1 MLHGYRYQK
10 SRSDRSDDVSAGL
23 PAQLISMTSATLLL
37 ALLAGCTL
45 SAPAYQSSA
54 SPVAEVYTEAPAHD
68 AGIPATQISW
78 QTYFTDPA
86 LRHLIE
92 LAIANNRD
100 VRSALLRVQEMRAA
114 YGIQRADR
122 LPTIAGSLDAT
133 RTAVPGDLNVSGR
146 PVVGNQFQLGVGFSS
161 WEIDFWGRV
170 SSLNAAALETYL
182 ASDAT
187 RRATALSLITQVAN
201 NYLALR
207 ETDERLMLAQRT
219 VASRAESLRIFRRR
233 VDLGATSRLELTQVE
248 LLSQQAMALQAQL
261 EHTRATQINAL
272 TLLVGLPLQLPPA
285 SGQFNALPPLPEL
298 KAGLPSDLLL
308 QRPDILAT
316 EHALRAA
323 QANMA
328 VARAAFFPRIALTA
342 FAGTASA
349 ELNGLFSSG
358 SQAWTFSPS
367 ITLPIF
373 DSGRREAVNEVAR
386 LRREQAIAH
395 YEQTVQAA
403 FRDVADALAARHW
416 LAAQEGIAR
425 ETLKVQ
431 AERARLAKLRYDH
444 GSARYL
450 EVLDAERDL
459 LSSEQQLVQIHRASL
474 SAQVALFA
482 ALGGGSQFADELSV
496 STVDPVSVP
505 KNNQE

>member
-1 MLHGYRYQK
+1 MLYGYLCKK
-10 SRSDRSDDVSAGL
+10 SQSYRSHEVSAGI
-23 PAQLISMTSATLLL
+23 PAYLTSLTSVMSLV
-37 ALLAGCTL
+37 ALMSGCTL
-45 SAPAYQSSA
+45 STPTYQSPA
-54 SPVAEVYTEAPAHD
+54 LPVADVYTGVAAHD
-68 AGIPATQISW
+68 TGIPAAQISW
-78 QTYFTDPA
+78 KTYFTDPA

-92 LAIANNRD
+92 QALANNRD

-161 WEIDFWGRV
+161 WEIDLWGRV

-182 ASDAT
+182 ASNAT
-187 RRATALSLITQVAN
+187 RRATVLSLITQVAN
-201 NYLALR
+201 SYLALC

-248 LLSQQAMALQAQL
+248 LLWQQAMALQVQL
-261 EHTRATQINAL
+261 EQTRATQINAL
-272 TLLVGLPLQLPPA
+272 TLLVGSTLQLPP
-285 SGQFNALPPLPEL
+285 SPDRFNDLPRLPEL

-308 QRPDILAT
+308 YRPDILAT
-316 EHALRAA
+316 EHAMQAA
-323 QANMA
+323 QANIA
-328 VARAAFFPRIALTA
+328 AARAAFFPRIALTA

-349 ELNGLFSSG
+349 ELNGLFRSG
-358 SQAWTFSPS
+358 SQAWTFSPG

-373 DSGRREAVNEVAR
+373 DSGRREAAAEVAR
-386 LRREQAIAH
+386 LRREQAVAH
-395 YEQTVQAA
+395 YEQTIQAA
-403 FRDVADALAARHW
+403 FRDVADALSARHW
-416 LAAQEGIAR
+416 LAAQDDIAR
-425 ETLKVQ
+425 ETLRVQ
-431 AERARLAKLRYDH
+431 SERARLAKLRYDH

-482 ALGGGSQFADELSV
+482 ALGGGSQFADELSL
-496 STVDPVSVP
+496 SFADPVSVP